1 MRRLMAL
8 VSIVALTA
16 AIMVGCSGKNEQ
28 SSTSDLEKAAKKAAA
43 DVKKVGEET
52 AKKAAAEAQKAADEA
67 AKAAKQASDA
77 AQKK

>member
-1 MRRLMAL
+1 MRRLIAL
-8 VSIVALTA
+8 VSIVVLAM
-16 AIMVGCSGKNEQ
+16 AIMVGCSGKNEP

-43 DVKKVGEET
+43 DVKKVGEEA